1 MNEGYS
7 ICLNEWALDKDI
19 KNELGLLLI
28 ISSLCAEKGFCF
40 ASNSYLANIFHI
52 TEISVS
58 MKLKKLE
65 KKEYIKIKYEYRG
78 CQVVSREIRL
88 KNILTEDYKK
98 IEPTIKN
105 NFKDNNISIN
115 NKKEILKE
123 KKLKFIEI
131 INNSDLINE
140 LKEVLITWL
149 NYKEEINDLYKST
162 IGFEKLI
169 SQIRN
174 QLKEHSDEEIIN
186 VINSSMASNYKGII
200 FDRLNKN
207 PRKTNSYTPTTVN
220 DDGVYRIL

>member
-88 KNILTEDYKK
+88 KNILTDNYKK

-115 NKKEILKE
+115 NKKDI
-123 KKLKFIEI
+123 
-131 INNSDLINE
+131 
-140 LKEVLITWL
+140 
-149 NYKEEINDLYKST
+149 YKERILNDDELSDNIKKSLIEWLEFKKYHYED
-162 IGFEKLI
+162 IGLTKLI
-169 SQIRN
+169 SRVKN
-174 QLKEHSDEEIIN
+174 QLKDYSEEDIIDVIDE
-186 VINSSMASNYKGII
+186 SMANNYSGII
-200 FDRLNKN
+200 FNKL
-207 PRKTNSYTPTTVN
+207 KKKSTKVNSYTPTTIN
-220 DDGVYRIL
+220 DDGVYRLV